1 MRNLMERQNSSW
13 FALLLTAFYSV
24 LASGRGEECGHE
36 ELSRCAKPLQ
46 EITRN
51 NDLSIFIKKEEL
63 DQVVC
68 PILEDGVKCINF
80 YTMRCMKEQQR
91 DQFNTIYAGTNMAI
105 RELCQEGTYQDAFLE
120 HVPCMQKETVKR
132 EYNKCSDAY
141 QNGLKEMENSSLS
154 GRGGPTSLQA
164 LCCYFQTYL
173 DCSHNVVLRECG
185 SETAEFTKNFLDR
198 MSNSLRDAHCKNYP
212 LSSCPSNSSSSI
224 SLSTLLLPLL
234 PVLIILSKYFT

>member
-1 MRNLMERQNSSW
+1 MRNLMERQNTSW
-13 FALLLTAFYSV
+13 FALFLTAFYSV

-51 NDLSIFIKKEEL
+51 SELSFFIKKQEL

-68 PILEDGVKCINF
+68 PKLEDSVKCINF
-80 YTMRCMKEQQR
+80 YTLRCMKEQQR
-91 DQFNTIYAGTNMAI
+91 DQFNALYASTNMAI
-105 RELCQEGTYQDAFLE
+105 RELCQDGIYQEAFLE

-141 QNGLKEMENSSLS
+141 QNGLKEMENSSLT
-154 GRGGPTSLQA
+154 GRGGPTSLKS

-185 SETAEFTKNFLDR
+185 ADTAEFTKDFLDR
-198 MSNSLRDAHCKNYP
+198 MSNSLKESHCKSYP
-212 LSSCPSNSSSSI
+212 LSTCPSSSSSSI
-224 SLSTLLLPLL
+224 SLSSLLL
-234 PVLIILSKYFT
+234 PVLIILSRYFT